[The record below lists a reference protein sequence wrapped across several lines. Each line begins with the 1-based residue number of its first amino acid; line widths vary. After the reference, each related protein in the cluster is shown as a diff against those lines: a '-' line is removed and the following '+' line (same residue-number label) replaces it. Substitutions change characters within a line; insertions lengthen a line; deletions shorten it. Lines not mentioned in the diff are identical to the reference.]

1 MTDFKRTQ
9 YKLRLAVGV
18 LGMLLPIF
26 LLSGHGMHFLSSMSH
41 YYYTASSIFFVGVIS
56 SFSVAL
62 YSYQGYPKTATEK
75 WSDNQVTTLA
85 AVFAVIMV
93 LVPTESSGSI
103 GVLDF
108 YEQPYLFGY
117 QHDQIFNTVHLL
129 CAAFFIGLLGYMS
142 YAKFTLDPDLT
153 TRKKRF
159 YETCGILVWVSIGMI
174 ALFKVLEL
182 ITPIKDFNKVV
193 PYYIFWLECTAIWAF
208 GIAWLVKAKP
218 AKLYGKTKDNIV
230 DNL

>member
-1 MTDFKRTQ
+1 MADFKRTR
-9 YKLRLAVGV
+9 YKLRLSVGV

-26 LLSGHGMHFLSSMSH
+26 LISGHGMHFLSSMSH

-62 YSYQGYPKTATEK
+62 YSYEGYPKGPSEK
-75 WSDNQVTTLA
+75 LSDNQVTTLA

-117 QHDQIFNTVHLL
+117 QHDQLFNTVHLI
-129 CAAFFIGLLGYMS
+129 CAAIFIGLLGYMS
-142 YAKFTLDPDLT
+142 FAKFTLESDLT
-153 TRKKRF
+153 SKKKLF
-159 YETCGILVWVSIGMI
+159 YKACGILVWLSIGMI
-174 ALFKVLEL
+174 ALFKLLEV
-182 ITPIKDFNKVV
+182 ITPIKDFNTVV
-193 PYYIFWLECTAIWAF
+193 PYYIFWFECTAIWAF

-218 AKLYGKTKDNIV
+218 TKLYGKSKM
-230 DNL
+230 